1 MISCWIKR
9 WYSSYKVFEQTL
21 FFLMVLAKQTVL
33 CLSISRVV
41 QFELNNYRHRI
52 KGRCLKIVQPT
63 DFINTYR
70 YFGTLPFRR

>member
-1 MISCWIKR
+1 MISYWIKR

-41 QFELNNYRHRI
+41 QFELSI
-52 KGRCLKIVQPT
+52 IATG
-63 DFINTYR
+63 
-70 YFGTLPFRR
+70 